1 MQLVKHT
8 RYCWL
13 LLTAWWLLTGAG
25 LAQEPLPLAIPGDVN
40 TFGLWNKCAPVW
52 SFVERLD
59 DDAADIGLTRER
71 IQTLAE
77 SRLRAARLYSEAIVF
92 APSLRVDVS
101 MFVSENRRSGAFNIE
116 VSFQKYL
123 HDVVSDRGQYAATWE
138 TGSYGI
144 HTGDA
149 GYILQIVSE
158 KLDLFILEYLRVN
171 EAACQ

>member
-1 MQLVKHT
+1 M
-8 RYCWL
+8 
-13 LLTAWWLLTGAG
+13 
-25 LAQEPLPLAIPGDVN
+25 
-40 TFGLWNKCAPVW
+40 
-52 SFVERLD
+52 
-59 DDAADIGLTRER
+59 
-71 IQTLAE
+71 
-77 SRLRAARLYSEAIVF
+77 YSEAIVF
-92 APSLRVDVS
+92 APNLRVDVS

-138 TGSYGI
+138 TASYGI

-149 GYILQIVSE
+149 DYILQIVSE